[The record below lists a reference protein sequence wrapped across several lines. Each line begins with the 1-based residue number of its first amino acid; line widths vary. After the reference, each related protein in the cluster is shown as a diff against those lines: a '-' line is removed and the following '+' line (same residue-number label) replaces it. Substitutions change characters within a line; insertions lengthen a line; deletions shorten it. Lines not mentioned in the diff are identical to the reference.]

1 MNIAAADISA
11 WLGTYLWPLFRI
23 GALLGAMPVIGMRTV
38 PARVRLGLALALTL
52 VVAPVIPPAPAID
65 PLSIAGAMVTLQQVL
80 IGAAMGF
87 LLSLVF
93 GAFVYA
99 GQLVAMQMG
108 LGFASLVDP
117 QHGVEV
123 PVVSQFYVIV
133 VTLVFLALDGHLAV
147 IEALVESFRALPVS
161 PAGLTVATL
170 WQIVAAGGQL
180 FSGALSV
187 ALPALVAML
196 LVNLAFGVMTRAAP
210 QLNIF
215 SVGFPVTLL
224 FGFVVLLLSLP
235 LLGPQFQGLF
245 ESEFALIRQLLAGGR

>member
-11 WLGTYLWPLFRI
+11 WIGTYLWPLFRI
-23 GALLGAMPVIGMRTV
+23 GALFGAMPVIGIRMV
-38 PARVRLGLALALTL
+38 PGRVRLALALALTL
-52 VVAPVIPPAPAID
+52 VVAPIIPPAPAVD
-65 PLSIAGAMVTLQQVL
+65 PLSVAGAMITLQQIL

-108 LGFASLVDP
+108 LGFASLMDP

-123 PVVSQFYVIV
+123 PVISQFYLVV

-147 IEALVESFRALPVS
+147 IEVLVESFHALPVS
-161 PAGLTVATL
+161 PTGLTVATM
-170 WQIVAAGGQL
+170 WQIVTIGGHL

-245 ESEFALIRQLLAGGR
+245 DSEFALIRHLFAGGP

>member
-11 WLGTYLWPLFRI
+11 WIGTYLWPLFRI
-23 GALLGAMPVIGMRTV
+23 GALFGAMPVIGIRMV
-38 PARVRLGLALALTL
+38 PGRVRLALALALTL
-52 VVAPVIPPAPAID
+52 VVAPIIPPAPAVD
-65 PLSIAGAMVTLQQVL
+65 PLSVAGAMITLQQIL

-108 LGFASLVDP
+108 LGFASLMDP

-123 PVVSQFYVIV
+123 PVISQFYLVV
-133 VTLVFLALDGHLAV
+133 VTLIFLALDGHLAV
-147 IEALVESFRALPVS
+147 IEVLVESFHALPVA
-161 PAGLTVATL
+161 PTGLTVATM
-170 WQIVAAGGQL
+170 WQIVTIGGHL
-180 FSGALSV
+180 FSGALSI

-235 LLGPQFQGLF
+235 LLGPQFQDLF
-245 ESEFALIRQLLAGGR
+245 DSEFALIRHLLAGGP

>member
-11 WLGTYLWPLFRI
+11 WIGTYLWPLFRI
-23 GALLGAMPVIGMRTV
+23 GALFGAMPVIGVRMV
-38 PARVRLGLALALTL
+38 PGRVRLGLALALTL
-52 VVAPVIPPAPAID
+52 VVAPVIPPAPAVD
-65 PLSIAGAMVTLQQVL
+65 PVSVAGAMITLQQVL
-80 IGAAMGF
+80 IGAAMGL

-93 GAFVYA
+93 GAFVHA

-117 QHGVEV
+117 QHGEHV
-123 PVVSQFYVIV
+123 PMVSQFYVVV
-133 VTLVFLALDGHLAV
+133 VTLVFLAFDGHLAV
-147 IEALVESFRALPVS
+147 IEALVESFHALPVS

-170 WQIVAAGGQL
+170 WQIVAAGGHL
-180 FSGALSV
+180 FAGAVSI
-187 ALPALVAML
+187 ALPALAAML

-210 QLNIF
+210 QLNIL

-235 LLGPQFQGLF
+235 LLGPQFQALF
-245 ESEFALIRQLLAGGR
+245 DSEFALIRRLLAGGP